1 MRSVKPANHIDS
13 TGKTKKTTG
22 LTCFQILP
30 EEKYIECAVCM
41 NPLYENVNIIEVNVD
56 ISITFS
62 LQMNEDRS
70 YKKIKDG
77 DL

>member
-1 MRSVKPANHIDS
+1 MRSAKPANHIDS
-13 TGKTKKTTG
+13 TDKTKKNG

-30 EEKYIECAVCM
+30 EEKYIECM

-62 LQMNEDRS
+62 LQMNENKLN
-70 YKKIKDG
+70 KKN
-77 DL
+77 

>member
-1 MRSVKPANHIDS
+1 MRSAKPANHIDS
-13 TGKTKKTTG
+13 TGKTKKTR

-30 EEKYIECAVCM
+30 EEKYIECTVCM
-41 NPLYENVNIIEVNVD
+41 NPLNENVNIIEVNVD

-62 LQMNEDRS
+62 LQMNEDKL

>member
-1 MRSVKPANHIDS
+1 
-13 TGKTKKTTG
+13 
-22 LTCFQILP
+22 
-30 EEKYIECAVCM
+30 M
-41 NPLYENVNIIEVNVD
+41 NPLYENVNITEVNVD

-62 LQMNEDRS
+62 LQMNEDRL

>member
-1 MRSVKPANHIDS
+1 MGSTKPANHIDS
-13 TGKTKKTTG
+13 TGKTKKKAG

-30 EEKYIECAVCM
+30 EEKCIECV

-62 LQMNEDRS
+62 LQMNEDKL

>member
-1 MRSVKPANHIDS
+1 
-13 TGKTKKTTG
+13 
-22 LTCFQILP
+22 
-30 EEKYIECAVCM
+30 M
-41 NPLYENVNIIEVNVD
+41 NPLYENVNIIEFNVD

-62 LQMNEDRS
+62 LQMNEDKL